1 MPGQCGDAGMMRFLT
16 EFGLGKTND
25 PAASVA
31 RHVDHLGQFLDRLAA
46 EASERV
52 EGRIIRIVARSPES
66 APLLALAQLGPRVVA
81 VGARTRIVL
90 ARLEPAPLLQDLV
103 RSLGAA
109 CREAD
114 DAPALRWAKN
124 PCLLDAHEQMTFGP
138 AWCWSGDMMKRDS
151 AKKNGLDLF
160 EEDVHTARLGR
171 AAFDAL
177 WMASAPVP
185 AARLRGVPD
194 RLLAQLGSS
203 MEVAGAGCETQRMEA
218 RPLTWH

>member
-1 MPGQCGDAGMMRFLT
+1 MMRFLT
-16 EFGLGKTND
+16 ELDLGKTND

-31 RHVDHLGQFLDRLAA
+31 RHVDHLGQFIDRLST
-46 EASERV
+46 EMPEKP
-52 EGRIIRIVARSPES
+52 EGRIIRVVARSPES

-81 VGARTRIVL
+81 SGARTRIVL
-90 ARLEPAPLLQDLV
+90 GRLEPATLLQELV
-103 RSLGAA
+103 RALGAS
-109 CREAD
+109 CRETD

-138 AWCWSGDMMKRDS
+138 AWCWSGDMMKRDA

-203 MEVAGAGCETQRMEA
+203 MDEEGASCETHRMEA
-218 RPLTWH
+218 RPLIWH